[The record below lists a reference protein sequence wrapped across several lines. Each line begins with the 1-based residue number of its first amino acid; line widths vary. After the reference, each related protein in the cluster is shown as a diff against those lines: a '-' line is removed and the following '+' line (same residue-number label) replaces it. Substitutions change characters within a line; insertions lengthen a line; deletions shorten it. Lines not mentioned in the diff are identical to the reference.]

1 MNLNVCNFSLDRDG
15 VLRIKIQDEVETFRA
30 KGVKAIRALKHVD
43 DLDLVGIKFVNGN
56 VYLYDKDSRIV
67 IEDYNEMLKSGL
79 LDNCPHTKQIIIEHY
94 KKYRATNPSRSQK
107 KKKKRKLKPG
117 VKKVFITSIMILTI
131 LKVGHILTTTAD
143 NYYPNDIS
151 SNQQVYEQVI
161 ENDNNYY
168 LDDVTIENNNVEEH
182 ATGMIK
188 EDDNVVVFER
198 AADNSM
204 SQKAVEAREWYGF
217 VEKYSNQYGMSPNLP
232 MAVLTQESGGDNS
245 YRDGLMQIQFWSWED
260 MPVRAYNFETGKTD
274 TIVLTN
280 TPNKYKNSGYTV
292 YTRDDLKNPEIN
304 IKCGIIFLRYSILNL
319 DGNIAYGTFAY
330 NMGVTNIVNL
340 IERYVAQNPNLT
352 FDEVIEDAT
361 HINNLVDLAKQTI
374 NVGDWNYPN
383 NVVQYA
389 KGDEFSIKLIQD
401 DGSIEVSSFEFE
413 HGRGLGH

>member
-15 VLRIKIQDEVETFRA
+15 VLRVKIQDEVETIRA
-30 KGVKAIRALKHVD
+30 KGVKAIRALRHID

-67 IEDYNEMLKSGL
+67 LENYNEMIKSGL
-79 LDNCPHTKQIIIEHY
+79 LDQCPHTKQIIIEHY
-94 KKYRATNPSRSQK
+94 KKYRATNPSRAPK

-117 VKKVFITSIMILTI
+117 VKKVLITSAMILAI
-131 LKVGHILTTTAD
+131 LGIGHSLTTTAD
-143 NYYPNDIS
+143 NNYPNDIS
-151 SNQQVYEQVI
+151 INQQVYEQVI

-168 LDDVTIENNNVEEH
+168 LDDVTIEDNNVEEH
-182 ATGMIK
+182 STGTIE
-188 EDDNVVVFER
+188 EDEDVVVFER
-198 AADNSM
+198 AQDNSM
-204 SQKAVEAREWYGF
+204 SQKAVQAREWYRI
-217 VEKYSNQYGMSPNLP
+217 VEKYSTQYGISPNLP

-280 TPNKYKNSGYTV
+280 TLNKYKNSSYTV
-292 YTRDDLKNPEIN
+292 YTREDLKNPEIN

-319 DGNIAYGTFAY
+319 DGNIAYGTYAY

-340 IERYVAQNPNLT
+340 IERYIAQNPDLT
-352 FDEVIEDAT
+352 FDEVIEDTT

-389 KGDEFSIKLIQD
+389 EGDEFSIKLIQD
-401 DGSIEVSSFEFE
+401 DGSIEVNSFEFE